1 MLISVLTLHE
11 LESFESGD
19 SLLKRRLFI
28 LVGAIIAL
36 SGVALAGYSV
46 YRNALVWNNT
56 FNVTQPNI
64 LCNINVG
71 DTRIVNVPV
80 NVDVSLGIQ
89 HTIFSDD
96 FESYATGKFPSQW
109 TLAFNGMGDAYQ
121 VVVDNVSNSPT
132 KSLQLVGNINWAAD
146 VVKYFSSTSPTI
158 GFEVSVRIDNS
169 TGIPETAGNNATARV
184 GFWKKIDWGHAAWY
198 ESVTFGLNGTIVASG
213 HPNALANALPGQV
226 LQSWVSDQWYDVK
239 LILDRTNRVFSV
251 WINGTLEGE
260 NLEGSDVPYTYDGL
274 AISGRYTQT
283 IDNYDDVKIFE
294 ATIPSSHLTNFS
306 INGSYSAE
314 VQFLNT
320 TNAQWQHLF
329 YLQEATNITLTSAGY
344 EQSYTFTP
352 EFEGKYNVEVT
363 FAFDSTVYTFSGK
376 S

>member
-1 MLISVLTLHE
+1 MKRKLFVLI
-11 LESFESGD
+11 
-19 SLLKRRLFI
+19 
-28 LVGAIIAL
+28 GAIIAL

-46 YRNALVWNNT
+46 YRNALVWDNT

-96 FESYATGKFPSQW
+96 FESYATGTFPSQW
-109 TLAFNGMGDAYQ
+109 TLVFNGMGDEYQ

-132 KSLQLVGNINWAAD
+132 KSLQLVGSMNWAAD
-146 VVKYFSSTSPTI
+146 AVKYFTSTSPTI

-169 TGIPETAGNNATARV
+169 TGIPETAGDNAVARM
-184 GFWKKIDWGHAAWY
+184 GFWRRIDWGHAAWY
-198 ESVTFGLNGTIVASG
+198 ESVTFGYNGTIVASS
-213 HPNALANALPGQV
+213 HPLALANALAGQV
-226 LQSWVSDQWYDVK
+226 LQSWVPDQWYDVK

-260 NLEGSDVPYTYDGL
+260 NLQGSDDPYTYDGL
-274 AISGRYTQT
+274 ALSGRYTQT

-294 ATIPSSHLTNFS
+294 STIPNSLTNFS
-306 INGSYSAE
+306 INGTYSAE

-320 TNAQWQHLF
+320 TTAQWQHLL
-329 YLQEATNITLTSAGY
+329 YLQEATNITLTNSGY

-363 FAFDSTVYTFSGK
+363 FTFDSTVYSFSGK